1 MILLSHYSVSANTL
15 GDKIGLRGE
24 AGDKIVQTWIF
35 TNTKQYMGTGHTHHS
50 SHRPIMSKS
59 VSISP
64 RNYFCISDHV
74 SHVRILHE
82 IEILYSTKVRD
93 CGSLLSKLNNIYLKT
108 VKTADKGNFQSFKV
122 QSLLFRFRRRQTF
135 WVIISLF
142 ELFLVSSLLT
152 FLLWMVGC
160 TPHLTALFPRGW
172 SDAGVSHCLTWLWL
186 RYQLQP
192 ETTVMSWY
200 RFNFYSSLLSAAC

>member
-1 MILLSHYSVSANTL
+1 
-15 GDKIGLRGE
+15 
-24 AGDKIVQTWIF
+24 
-35 TNTKQYMGTGHTHHS
+35 
-50 SHRPIMSKS
+50 MSQS
-59 VSISP
+59 VSICLRS
-64 RNYFCISDHV
+64 YFCISDHV

-122 QSLLFRFRRRQTF
+122 QSLLCSWRRKTF
-135 WVIISLF
+135 WIIIISVF
-142 ELFLVSSLLT
+142 DLFLVSSLLT
-152 FLLWMVGC
+152 FLRSLWMVDC
-160 TPHLTALFPRGW
+160 TSLFTVTQGLIRCRLSP
-172 SDAGVSHCLTWLWL
+172 CLTWLRL

-200 RFNFYSSLLSAAC
+200 RSNFYYSIF

>member
-1 MILLSHYSVSANTL
+1 MNIHKHKAIH
-15 GDKIGLRGE
+15 GGR
-24 AGDKIVQTWIF
+24 A
-35 TNTKQYMGTGHTHHS
+35 TGHTHHS
-50 SHRPIMSKS
+50 SHRPIMSES

-64 RNYFCISDHV
+64 RNYFGISDHV
-74 SHVRILHE
+74 SHVRILRE

-122 QSLLFRFRRRQTF
+122 QSLLFRFRRRKTF

-200 RFNFYSSLLSAAC
+200 RFNFYSSLLSAAW

>member
-1 MILLSHYSVSANTL
+1 MNIHKHKAIHGDRPGAILTIPVTDQSCPSLCQFL
-15 GDKIGLRGE
+15 PEI
-24 AGDKIVQTWIF
+24 I
-35 TNTKQYMGTGHTHHS
+35 
-50 SHRPIMSKS
+50 
-59 VSISP
+59 
-64 RNYFCISDHV
+64 FCISDHV

-152 FLLWMVGC
+152 FLRQLWMVGC

-172 SDAGVSHCLTWLWL
+172 SDAGVSHCLTWLRL

-200 RFNFYSSLLSAAC
+200 RLNFY